1 MPKKGYWIGNMDV
14 RDAAVYE
21 KYRAANAKP
30 FAEYGAKFLAR
41 GGTQQVREGTAH
53 ARTVVIEFPS
63 HADAVAC
70 YESPSYQNAKD
81 IRMTVS
87 DGSLIII
94 EGYDG

>member
-1 MPKKGYWIGNMDV
+1 MTKKGYWIGNMDV

-21 KYRAANAKP
+21 KYRVANAKP
-30 FAEYGAKFLAR
+30 FADYGAKFLVR
-41 GGTQQVREGTAH
+41 GGTQQVREGSAH

-63 HADAVAC
+63 YADAVAC
-70 YESPSYQNAKD
+70 YESAGYQNAKD

>member
-1 MPKKGYWIGNMDV
+1 MAKKGYWIGNIDV

-30 FAEYGAKFLAR
+30 FADFGARFLVR
-41 GGTQQVREGTAH
+41 GGTQQVREGNAF

-63 HADAVAC
+63 YAEAVAC
-70 YESPSYQNAKD
+70 YQSAGYQNAKD
-81 IRMTVS
+81 IRMSVA
-87 DGSLIII
+87 DGNLIIV

>member
-1 MPKKGYWIGNMDV
+1 MPTKGYWIGNMDV

-30 FAEYGAKFLAR
+30 FADFGARFLVR
-41 GGTQQVREGTAH
+41 GGLQQVPEGQAN

-63 HADAVAC
+63 YAQAVAC
-70 YESPSYQNAKD
+70 YESAAYQAAKD

-87 DGSLIII
+87 DGSLIIV
-94 EGYDG
+94 EGYAP